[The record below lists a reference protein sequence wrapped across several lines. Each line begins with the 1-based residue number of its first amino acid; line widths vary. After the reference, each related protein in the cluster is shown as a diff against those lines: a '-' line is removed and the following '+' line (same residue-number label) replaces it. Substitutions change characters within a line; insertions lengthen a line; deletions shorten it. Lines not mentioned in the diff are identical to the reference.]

1 MGRAIDLFVTYRF
14 IKLLVTPFEKTDAY
28 RLGIIDADG
37 KRILVPGTTNKP
49 TPLRTVEE
57 KSAYT
62 VLHKLVFNIKKI
74 FAKVPGL
81 RTKLGTYA
89 AALFLL
95 KDTFKES
102 VDDPDIFEKEF
113 MKYLKEQGYEID
125 DTISEEVIGFGEV
138 LPKGEYKLANDIL
151 NKEEEELSA
160 KKGDKVVAFD
170 DEAPVDT
177 ILGVDI
183 FPVVHVKTQEKIYS
197 GNEREKIISYTLT
210 SIQTILAQNRFA
222 KIAYEY
228 FKSLK
233 EPYVSPI
240 ASNIIKPIILMSLIK
255 LKVKNK
261 LEFTNMN
268 LKKSLNSIKN
278 KIGEILGHY
287 PNLLVNISELT
298 PKAIPSSDIIK
309 KYQRNL

>member
-14 IKLLVTPFEKTDAY
+14 IKLLVTPFEKTDAFK
-28 RLGIIDADG
+28 LGIIDADG
-37 KRILVPGTTNKP
+37 KRILEPGTSNKP
-49 TPLRTVEE
+49 TTLRTVEE

-74 FAKVPGL
+74 FGKVPGL

-113 MKYLKEQGYEID
+113 MKYLKEEGYEID
-125 DTISEEVIGFGEV
+125 NSISEEVIGFGEV
-138 LPKGEYKLANDIL
+138 LPKGEYKLASDIL

-160 KKGDKVVAFD
+160 KKGDKVVAYD

-183 FPVVHVKTQEKIYS
+183 FPVIHIKTQEKIYV
-197 GNEREKIISYTLT
+197 G
-210 SIQTILAQNRFA
+210 
-222 KIAYEY
+222 
-228 FKSLK
+228 
-233 EPYVSPI
+233 
-240 ASNIIKPIILMSLIK
+240 
-255 LKVKNK
+255 
-261 LEFTNMN
+261 LEDLVQWKN
-268 LKKSLNSIKN
+268 LKN
-278 KIGEILGHY
+278 
-287 PNLLVNISELT
+287 
-298 PKAIPSSDIIK
+298 
-309 KYQRNL
+309 